1 MPSLTL
7 RRRRAVVP
15 GRGITVRRS
24 APGPHSKVLNLG
36 VTNLRRS
43 TLARRT
49 VREHSSTL
57 VWALHRDIHVAAYA
71 VAPIAPPTSN
81 TKWGMRTRQRRLP
94 LERRTV
100 WMGPVV
106 ISGVLPQY
114 STTIVRT
121 HSQQVPAE
129 HGGRVGDVERDRVH
143 RGGLCA
149 SRPVRARQTPSRPGL
164 VSYSMTPMAARDGG
178 GVPGEMLTWW
188 PFRPRSARGAR
199 TRSRRLD
206 VQLLTRR
213 ASGEDPAGLYD
224 PGRGRRRPTVPSD
237 HHEYT
242 YRDTHSAQKL
252 RDSSCASRWNRPWCW
267 ARPSSS
273 LRRAAT
279 VDRSGQLLRRR
290 AGRP

>member
-100 WMGPVV
+100 WMGSVV
-106 ISGVLPQY
+106 ITGVLPLY

-143 RGGLCA
+143 RGGLLCVA
-149 SRPVRARQTPSRPGL
+149 AGQGEADSVEAGAGQLFDDADGRP
-164 VSYSMTPMAARDGG
+164 
-178 GVPGEMLTWW
+178 
-188 PFRPRSARGAR
+188 
-199 TRSRRLD
+199 
-206 VQLLTRR
+206 
-213 ASGEDPAGLYD
+213 
-224 PGRGRRRPTVPSD
+224 GRRRRPG
-237 HHEYT
+237 
-242 YRDTHSAQKL
+242 RDVDVVASGPVRPEEREHGPGGWMC
-252 RDSSCASRWNRPWCW
+252 SC
-267 ARPSSS
+267 
-273 LRRAAT
+273 
-279 VDRSGQLLRRR
+279 
-290 AGRP
+290 